1 MQQDVLTQRLRI
13 ADKRPAAA
21 EIEFFELRDEKGG
34 DLPPFT
40 AGAHISV
47 KTPSGELRKYS
58 LCNDPQERD
67 RYCIAVKREA
77 NGRGGSIDL
86 IDNAKL
92 GDEIEVSQP
101 RNDFELIP
109 GQQYIFVA
117 GGIGITPILSM
128 IRHIRA
134 SGQGK
139 FKLYYLTRSPEMTAF
154 LDELKAPEL
163 RGMVTIHHDGGDPD
177 KAFDLWPVLEK
188 PGMAQ
193 LYCCGPRGLM
203 AAVRDMSGHWSSAKI
218 HFEDFT
224 PPGAMTTPEDVPFTI
239 RLARSGAVLDVPVGQ
254 TILEVLRAHG
264 HDVPSSCESGTC
276 GSCRTKLIA
285 GEVDHRDLALADYEK
300 ADNIM
305 VCVSRAMGGEII
317 LDL

>member
-92 GDEIEVSQP
+92 GDAIEVSQP

-109 GQQYIFVA
+109 AQQYIFVA

-134 SGQGK
+134 SGLGK

>member
-1 MQQDVLTQRLRI
+1 MQQDVLTQSLRI
-13 ADKRPAAA
+13 ADKRSAAA

-47 KTPSGELRKYS
+47 KTPSGEIRKYS

-77 NGRGGSIDL
+77 SGRGGSIDL

-92 GDEIEVSQP
+92 GDAIEVSLP

-109 GQQYIFVA
+109 AQQYVFVA

-154 LDELKAPEL
+154 LDELKVPEL

-177 KAFDLWPVLEK
+177 QAFDLWPVLEK

-203 AAVRDMSGHWSSAKI
+203 AAVRDMSGHWSSAKV

-224 PPGAMTTPEDVPFTI
+224 PPGAMTKAEDVPFTI
-239 RLARSGAVLDVPVGQ
+239 RLARSGEVLDVPVGQ

>member
-1 MQQDVLTQRLRI
+1 MQPDVLTQSLRI
-13 ADKRPAAA
+13 ADKRSAAA
-21 EIEFFELRDEKGG
+21 EIEFFELRDENGG
-34 DLPPFT
+34 ELPPFT

-92 GDEIEVSQP
+92 GDAIEVSLP

-109 GQQYIFVA
+109 AQQYVFVA

-139 FKLYYLTRSPEMTAF
+139 FRLYYLTRSPEMTAF

-177 KAFDLWPVLEK
+177 QAFDLWPVLEK

-203 AAVRDMSGHWSSAKI
+203 AAVRDMSGHWSSAKV

-224 PPGAMTTPEDVPFTI
+224 PPGAMTKPEDVPFTI

-254 TILEVLRAHG
+254 TILEVLRANG

>member
-92 GDEIEVSQP
+92 GDAIEVSQP

-109 GQQYIFVA
+109 AQQYIFVA

-139 FKLYYLTRSPEMTAF
+139 FRLYYLTRSPEMTAF

>member
-92 GDEIEVSQP
+92 GDAIEVSQP

-109 GQQYIFVA
+109 AQQYIFVA

-139 FKLYYLTRSPEMTAF
+139 FRLYYLTRSPEMTAF

-224 PPGAMTTPEDVPFTI
+224 PPGAMTTPEDVAFTI

>member
-21 EIEFFELRDEKGG
+21 EIEFFELRDEKGS

-92 GDEIEVSQP
+92 GDAIEVSQP

-109 GQQYIFVA
+109 AQQYIFVA

-139 FKLYYLTRSPEMTAF
+139 FRLYYLTRSPEMTAF